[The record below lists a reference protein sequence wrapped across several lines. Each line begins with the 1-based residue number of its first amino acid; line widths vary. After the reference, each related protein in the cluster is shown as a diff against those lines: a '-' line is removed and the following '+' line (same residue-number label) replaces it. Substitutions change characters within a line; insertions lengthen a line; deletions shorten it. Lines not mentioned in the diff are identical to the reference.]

1 MIDPGFGWK
10 FAAKFSGIVLAAL
23 CGTAL
28 ALYIAIPA
36 GSASSFGEVIR
47 NLATADD
54 LLGRAIIIA
63 MAVVAVGIS
72 AAVGATTV
80 LTFHKIAGPVYRLKV
95 GFGEIACG
103 REVRPIRLRRRDQ
116 LREAEEAFNG
126 MAAGLDRRFRCTREV
141 ADVVSEAAARTA
153 APVGRE
159 QLKTEVDRL
168 GEALRT
174 FRR

>member
-1 MIDPGFGWK
+1 MIETKFEWK

-28 ALYIAIPA
+28 ALYLAIPG

-47 NLATADD
+47 NFATADD
-54 LLGRAIIIA
+54 LLGRAIVAA

-95 GFGEIACG
+95 GFGEIARG
-103 REVRPIRLRRRDQ
+103 GEVHPIRLRRRDQ
-116 LREAEEAFNG
+116 LRESEEAFNG
-126 MAAGLDRRFRCTREV
+126 MAAGLDRRFRRTREV
-141 ADVVSEAAARTA
+141 ADGVAEVAARTA
-153 APVGRE
+153 APGGRE
-159 QLKTEVDRL
+159 SLKAEVDRL
-168 GEALRT
+168 GEALRV